1 LRRIQNGDLSAS
13 MFRFYPINAKMAEPI
28 KPVVVGYFNFMKV
41 SNFYQFYQKK
51 IQLNREKQA
60 DAGDWKTIIYAPKQ
74 DAKQS

>member
-1 LRRIQNGDLSAS
+1 
-13 MFRFYPINAKMAEPI
+13 MAEPI
-28 KPVVVGYFNFMKV
+28 KPVVVGYFNFMRV